1 MHTGAGRTEGTRYY
15 MGRRQ
20 AVWNNNGD
28 TATLYDDTGAV
39 VVVFSY

>member
-1 MHTGAGRTEGTRYY
+1 

-20 AVWNNNGD
+20 AVWNNGGD
-28 TATLYDDTGAV
+28 TATLYDEQGAT